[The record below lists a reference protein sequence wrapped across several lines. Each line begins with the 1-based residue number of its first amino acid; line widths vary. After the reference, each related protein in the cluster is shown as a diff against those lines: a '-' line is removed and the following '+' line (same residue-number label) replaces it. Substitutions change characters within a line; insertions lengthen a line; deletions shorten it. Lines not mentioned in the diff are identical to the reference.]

1 MPTAPSLANAPWL
14 IRLETRAV
22 MTALTRA
29 GFEVRCVGG
38 CVRDAL
44 NSSKNFDIDMAT
56 TARPE
61 QTVAALEKSGIKAIP
76 TGIAH
81 GTVTAVINHTPFEIT
96 TLRKD
101 IACDGR
107 HAEVAYTDRW
117 EEDAARRDFTINAL
131 SCDADGRV
139 YDYFD
144 GIADLEAGRVRF
156 IGDAE
161 QRIREDHLRIL
172 RFFRFTARFGKST
185 DRKGLSACK
194 KHAAMLAE
202 LSGERIQQEML
213 KLFATPHAADIL
225 ETMARN
231 GILAP
236 IIQGKIY
243 PDMLRALATLE
254 KSQKVEFDA
263 VRHLAALLAP
273 GEKDAAR
280 TAETLAIRWRLSN
293 AHRTQLLTLLTHDI
307 PQDADE
313 RAQKRLLRALG
324 TVNFVSLALIGWAAH
339 PKTRTYASMLKLSRS
354 WKIPAFPVKGSDLLE
369 QGFESGKA
377 LGATLLLL
385 EQVWEASDYTLTKK
399 ELLKRLK

>member
-1 MPTAPSLANAPWL
+1 MPPAPSLANAPWL
-14 IRLETRAV
+14 IRIETRAV
-22 MTALTRA
+22 MTALSRA
-29 GFEVRCVGG
+29 GFEMRCVGG

-44 NSSKNFDIDMAT
+44 NGSKNFDIDMAT

-61 QTVAALEKSGIKAIP
+61 QTMATLEKAGIKVIP

-81 GTVTAVINHTPFEIT
+81 GTVTAVLNHTPFEIT

-101 IACDGR
+101 VACDGR
-107 HAEVAYTDRW
+107 HAEIAYTDRW

-131 SCDADGRV
+131 SCDADGTV

-161 QRIREDHLRIL
+161 QRIREDYLRIL

-194 KHAAMLAE
+194 KYAAMLEE

-213 KLFATPHAADIL
+213 KLFATPRAADML
-225 ETMARN
+225 EVMERN
-231 GILAP
+231 GILDP
-236 IIQGKIY
+236 IVQGKVY
-243 PDMLRALATLE
+243 PDMLRALAALE
-254 KSQKVEFDA
+254 KKQKVEFDA
-263 VRHLAALLAP
+263 IRTLAALLAP
-273 GEKDAAR
+273 GGMASQVADD
-280 TAETLAIRWRLSN
+280 LSQRWRLSK
-293 AHRTQLLTLLTHDI
+293 AHRTQLLTLLTHI
-307 PQDADE
+307 LPPDADE
-313 RAQKRLLRALG
+313 REQKRLLRALG
-324 TVNFVSLALIGWAAH
+324 DADFISLALIGWAKQ
-339 PKTRTYASMLKLSRS
+339 PESRSYAPMLKLARN
-354 WKIPAFPVKGSDLLE
+354 WKIPTFPVKGSDLLS

-385 EQVWEASDYTLTKK
+385 EQVWEASDYTLTKR

>member
-22 MTALTRA
+22 MTALARA

-44 NSSKNFDIDMAT
+44 NGSKNFDIDMAT

-61 QTVAALEKSGIKAIP
+61 QTMATLEKAGIKVIP

-81 GTVTAVINHTPFEIT
+81 GTVTAVLNHTPFEIT

-101 IACDGR
+101 VACDGR
-107 HAEVAYTDRW
+107 HAEIAYTDRW

-131 SCDADGRV
+131 SCDADGTV

-194 KHAAMLAE
+194 KHAAMLEE

-213 KLFATPHAADIL
+213 KLFATPRAADML
-225 ETMARN
+225 EVMERN
-231 GILAP
+231 GILEP
-236 IIQGKIY
+236 IVQEKCT
-243 PDMLRALATLE
+243 PDTLQQLAVIE
-254 KSQKVEFDA
+254 KKQKVEFDA
-263 VRHLAALLAP
+263 IRALAALLAS
-273 GEKDAAR
+273 GRSASQVADA
-280 TAETLAIRWRLSN
+280 LSQRWRLSK
-293 AHRTQLLTLLTHDI
+293 AHRTQLLTLLTHDL
-307 PQDADE
+307 PPDADE
-313 RAQKRLLRALG
+313 REQKRLLRALG
-324 TVNFVSLALIGWAAH
+324 EADFISLALIEWAKQ
-339 PKTRTYASMLKLSRS
+339 PGSRSYAPMLKLARN
-354 WKIPAFPVKGSDLLE
+354 WKIPTFPVKGSDLLS
-369 QGFESGKA
+369 QGFESGKT

-399 ELLKRLK
+399 ELLKRVK